1 MLTGIS
7 GSKQVRNCCQTSF
20 STSSSLAPSG
30 NSIGVG
36 GSLPMASASLP
47 AIRIRLPST
56 NTVQLPPSDWV
67 M

>member
-1 MLTGIS
+1 MFTGIS
-7 GSKQVRNCCQTSF
+7 GSKQVRNCCQTRR
-20 STSSSLAPSG
+20 STSSSVAPSG
-30 NSIGVG
+30 SSIGAG
-36 GSLPMASASLP
+36 GSLLMASASLP